1 MTTDHAANIDAQVS
15 DHAADIDRHV
25 RIYITVFVSLM
36 VLTIVT
42 VAISYLHL
50 PIAMAVSVALLVA
63 TIKGSLVACY
73 FMHLIS
79 EKKLIYAVLV
89 LTVVFFVAL
98 LALPALT
105 TSNGFGIHE

>member
-1 MTTDHAANIDAQVS
+1 MTS

-25 RIYITVFVSLM
+25 RVYITVFGALM
-36 VLTIVT
+36 ALTIIT
-42 VAISYLHL
+42 VVVSRFHL
-50 PIAMAVSVALLVA
+50 PVPIAVSVALLVA

-89 LTVVFFVAL
+89 VTAVFFAAL

-105 TSNGFGIHE
+105 TSNGYWIHGIHG